1 MPNNS
6 LFVSRNSLFLRNN
19 SLFPNRRVPDQSAVK
34 WRLFRSKGDLGGPES
49 SKFPVIFPV
58 SREFA
63 METGSLRTAPTASH
77 PYALLSRGGLCQNPP
92 ISPALSPGHRPVAAA
107 TCSAIPALNGRIPPF
122 LSGRPFG
129 SYTFGCIAGRAQSRI
144 TAYPAADMQ
153 TIADNFRGIRARGA
167 AGSSRPG
174 CRAASDR
181 QE

>member
-34 WRLFRSKGDLGGPES
+34 WRLFRSKGDLGGPGS

-77 PYALLSRGGLCQNPP
+77 PAQALSLESRSAKWRGVGPRWREEELHRSKGELLSRFSDAPQAQFWLQR
-92 ISPALSPGHRPVAAA
+92 S
-107 TCSAIPALNGRIPPF
+107 F
-122 LSGRPFG
+122 L
-129 SYTFGCIAGRAQSRI
+129 
-144 TAYPAADMQ
+144 TARRQHAKL
-153 TIADNFRGIRARGA
+153 GEL
-167 AGSSRPG
+167 
-174 CRAASDR
+174 RAA
-181 QE
+181 